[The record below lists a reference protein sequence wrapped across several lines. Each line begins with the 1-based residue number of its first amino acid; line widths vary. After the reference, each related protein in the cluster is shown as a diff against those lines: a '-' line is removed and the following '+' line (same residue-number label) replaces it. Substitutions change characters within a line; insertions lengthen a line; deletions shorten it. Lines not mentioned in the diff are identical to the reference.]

1 MTTLAPE
8 ARRNVSLFSSGD
20 LLPGIKQAQYAKKK
34 KDDGAEVLLVTG
46 QPIFRS
52 GTFRDSMGYQHTWDD
67 FHMRQIVDNFNLLK
81 SRLVFTDP
89 PVRKGHGSLFGDR
102 MDGLV
107 GYITELAFEKFTNP
121 ADGKEYTYLLSD
133 YEVLDLAAQQ
143 AVRSGLW
150 RHRSFEVGFYLDNN
164 DAEFWPCA
172 MGFAFVDIPAVEGL
186 NFSKLPGV
194 GSAYSIMFEKEAP
207 VTTPVDTS
215 NTNTGGAGA
224 PAPAA
229 PPAAAPA
236 APAAPAQ
243 HSAPAAPAA
252 APAAP
257 HKFSVNGTETTD
269 FAAVQA
275 HITTL
280 EEFRKETVTAGRK
293 NFVTGLAT
301 SNKILATQ
309 VPGLEEFA
317 LSLSDEQYKKWVGS
331 FENAPANPVLGNHAA
346 GVTNPDGTVAQTEEQ
361 KQIEIDKGIYAQ
373 HKAAGMTQALIE
385 KTPSYGRL
393 KAKNLV

>member
-8 ARRNVSLFSSGD
+8 ARRNVSLFSSGE
-20 LLPGIKQAQYAKKK
+20 LLPGIKQATFAKKK
-34 KDDGAEVLLVTG
+34 KDDGTEVLLVSG

-52 GTFRDSMGYQHTWDD
+52 GTFRDSMGFQHTWDD

-89 PVRKGHGSLFGDR
+89 PVRKGHSGFLQNS

-107 GYITELAFEKFTNP
+107 GYISDLATEKFTNP
-121 ADGKEYTYLLSD
+121 ADGKEYTYLLAD
-133 YEVLDLAAQQ
+133 YEILDLAAQQ
-143 AVRSGLW
+143 AVKSGLW
-150 RHRSFEVGFYLDNN
+150 RHRSFEVGFYLTND

-215 NTNTGGAGA
+215 TNNTGGTGA

-229 PPAAAPA
+229 PPAAAPPAAPAQHA
-236 APAAPAQ
+236 APAAPATPP
-243 HSAPAAPAA
+243 APFE
-252 APAAP
+252 
-257 HKFSVNGTETTD
+257 FSINGSKTTD

-293 NFVTGLAT
+293 NFVAGLAS

-309 VPGLEEFA
+309 IPGLEEFA
-317 LSLSDEQYKKWVGS
+317 LELSDEQYKKWVGS

-346 GVTNPDGTVAQTEEQ
+346 GVTNPDGQPAQTEEQ

-373 HKAAGMTQALIE
+373 HRAAGMAQELIE

-393 KAKNLV
+393 KAKNLI